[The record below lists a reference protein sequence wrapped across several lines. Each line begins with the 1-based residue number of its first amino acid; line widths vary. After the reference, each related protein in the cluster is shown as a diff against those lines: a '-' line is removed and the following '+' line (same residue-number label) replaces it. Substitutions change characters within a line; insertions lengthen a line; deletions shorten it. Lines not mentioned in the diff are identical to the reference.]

1 MSRNERAEGL
11 MAAMRPKTPLGDVW
25 SALLQAPASLAGS
38 NAARGGCLGE
48 QLPLAAD

>member
-11 MAAMRPKTPLGDVW
+11 EAARRPKTPSGDVW
-25 SALLQAPASLAGS
+25 SALSRAPASLAGS
-38 NAARGGCLGE
+38 DAVRGGCLEE